1 MKNNPKI
8 FIFFL
13 ILFINISLSLKVNGS
28 EVFNFDVTEAEINNG
43 GNIFLGKKG
52 GIATS
57 EDGTTIKANDFK
69 YDKILNILYANGNV
83 IVNDVV
89 NNIKIFTED
98 ITYLKNEEIIFTKS
112 RTKATDDIVT
122 IEGNEFEYKK
132 NLNILNA
139 TGNVKIDDIQKD
151 YEINAEDITYLK
163 NQEKIYTKGD
173 TIAKIQ
179 SKYDFNS
186 SDVLLLRDKMEL
198 ISNNK
203 STIKDDDNTLYQLDE
218 FKFFINKEVL
228 KGKNI
233 LVITNYL
240 KPKSDKIF
248 FTNGIF
254 NFLNKEFVSKNT
266 EILLHKN
273 LFDKERIVGTD
284 LSIKEKEKLKKFEGK
299 NDPRIIG
306 VSSTGNKNRTIINK
320 GVFTSCK
327 KNDKCT
333 PWHIKAEKITHDKI
347 KKNVHYKNAVLSIL
361 DIPVFYF
368 PSFFHPDPS
377 VDRRSGL
384 LQPTLNKSNIV
395 GTSITQPYFHVIS
408 DNKDYTFKPTI
419 FDDRIYMLQNEYR
432 QNNENS
438 TFIADFGY
446 TKGYQSSLSNN
457 RNSMSHL
464 FAKSNIDL
472 NYDNFLDSKL
482 DLFLEKVSMDTYLKI
497 FADVLSTDKSIETDL
512 KDQNT
517 MTTGLK
523 LSLDHEEYNFTS
535 GITSY
540 ENLQAKNNDR
550 YQYVFP
556 YYNFST
562 NLFSNNSGSLNF
574 GSNGN
579 NILSDT
585 NSLVSKV
592 SNNFTFASKD
602 NYSKMGF
609 VSNYGVH
616 MKNLNSIGKKS
627 STYKSSLDSEI
638 FNINEYFLSYPLSKD
653 TEKNSD
659 YLTPKISFRINPSD
673 MKDESNAGRLITT
686 DNIFEINRLSLSDSY
701 ESGKSLTLGLDYR
714 KESKDDINKFL
725 EIKFATV
732 FRDVPEYKIP
742 KSSSLYNESSNLFG
756 SIENKFSDLLTID
769 YNFSIDNDFQTFEYN
784 NIKTEFTYNNF
795 VTELKFQETNGE
807 TGNSNY
813 LENKTTINFDDNNSL
828 IFKTRR
834 NRKISLT
841 EFYDFVYEYQNDCL
855 TAAIK
860 YKKTYYSDRDLI
872 PKEDLFF
879 TITLFPLT
887 TLDQK
892 IDKKLYRDDN
902 NDIIWK

>member
-1 MKNNPKI
+1 MKNNLKI
-8 FIFFL
+8 FIL
-13 ILFINISLSLKVNGS
+13 LLLINIFLSLKVNSG
-28 EVFNFDVTEAEINNG
+28 EVFNFDVTEAEIIND

-52 GIATS
+52 GTATA
-57 EDGTTIKANDFK
+57 EDGTTIVANNFR
-69 YDKILNILYANGNV
+69 YDKILNTLYADGNV
-83 IVNDVV
+83 IVNDVI

-112 RTKATDDIVT
+112 RTKATDEIT
-122 IEGNEFEYKK
+122 SIKGNEFKYEK

-139 TGNVKIDDIQKD
+139 IGNVEINDIEKD
-151 YEINAEDITYLK
+151 YVINAEDITYIK

-173 TIAKIQ
+173 TTAKIQ
-179 SKYDFNS
+179 SKYNFTS

-203 STIKDDDNTLYQLDE
+203 STIEDDDGTFYQLDE
-218 FKFFINKEVL
+218 FKFFINEEIL

-240 KPKSDKIF
+240 KPKSDKVF
-248 FTNGIF
+248 FTSGIF
-254 NFLNKEFVSKNT
+254 NFLNKKFISKDT
-266 EILLHKN
+266 EILLHRT
-273 LFDKERIVGTD
+273 LFDKERVSGKEI
-284 LSIKEKEKLKKFEGK
+284 SEKEKERLKKFKGQ

-306 VSSTGNKNRTIINK
+306 VSSTGNNNETIINK

-327 KNDKCT
+327 KNDKCA

-347 KKNVHYKNAVLSIL
+347 NKNVHYKNAILNIL
-361 DIPVFYF
+361 DVPVFYF
-368 PSFFHPDPS
+368 PRFFHPDPS

-384 LQPTLNKSNIV
+384 LQPTINKSNIV
-395 GTSITQPYFHVIS
+395 GSSITQPYFHVIS
-408 DNKDYTFKPTI
+408 ENKDYTFKPTI
-419 FDDRIYMLQNEYR
+419 FDDRIYMFQNEYR
-432 QNNENS
+432 QSNENS
-438 TFIADFGY
+438 AFIADFGY

-457 RNSMSHL
+457 RNSMTHL

-472 NYDNFLDSKL
+472 NYENFLDSKL

-497 FADVLSTDKSIETDL
+497 FENILLTDKSLEADL
-512 KDQNT
+512 KDHNT
-517 MTTGLK
+517 LTTGLK
-523 LSLDHEEYNFTS
+523 LSLDHENYNFTS

-540 ENLQAKNNDR
+540 ENLQALNNDK

-562 NLFSNNSGSLNF
+562 NLFSNYKGSLSF
-574 GSNGN
+574 SSNGN

-585 NSLVSKV
+585 NSLVSKI
-592 SNNFTFASKD
+592 SNNFTFTSRNK
-602 NYSKMGF
+602 YSKLGF
-609 VSNYGVH
+609 VTNYGVH

-627 STYKSSLDSEI
+627 NKYKSSPDLEI
-638 FNINEYFLSYPLSKD
+638 FNINEFSASYPLGKD
-653 TEKNSD
+653 TEKNNNFI
-659 YLTPKISFRINPSD
+659 TPKVSFRINPSD
-673 MKDESNAGRLITT
+673 MKDQSNQGRLITT
-686 DNIFEINRLSLSDSY
+686 DNVFGINRLGLSDSF

-714 KESKDDINKFL
+714 KENKDNIDKYL
-725 EIKFATV
+725 EIKFASV

-756 SIENKFSDLLTID
+756 SIENKFSEFLTLD
-769 YNFSIDNDFQTFEYN
+769 YNFSIDNDLNTFEYN
-784 NIKTEFTYNNF
+784 NIKTKFTFNNF
-795 VTELKFQETNGE
+795 ITELKFQENNGE
-807 TGNSNY
+807 TGDSNY
-813 LENKTTINFDDNNSL
+813 LENKTIISFDDNNSL

-860 YKKTYYSDRDLI
+860 YKKTYYTDRDLI